1 VDRDEWSPPS
11 SVEWKPTKPVEFI
24 SGEDTWNSEGLEMY
38 SYEEDKPQEDM
49 VSRVVEVLDEG
60 SPFMNPQRVLH
71 SRLPK
76 KRPRKRF
83 VRPSKSTGERDEYE
97 RSKERDRKFAKERHP
112 NSPQKWNG
120 KRWTTE
126 RWTAERNKV
135 LDEYGITQVILDN
148 LDHAYHYHNSIEPL
162 TEISWRT
169 VGIGATLLKVK
180 QYAGQFDSVLQKL
193 KSLGSQLQTA
203 KDEKERNKIDGEIV
217 KTNADLLQ
225 SLRRMEVW
233 SSLVPASGLVGLE
246 KSILKKLK
254 SKPRRR

>member
-1 VDRDEWSPPS
+1 
-11 SVEWKPTKPVEFI
+11 
-24 SGEDTWNSEGLEMY
+24 M
-38 SYEEDKPQEDM
+38 QEDM
-49 VSRVVEVLDEG
+49 VSKVVEVLDEG
-60 SPFMNPQRVLH
+60 SVYYGPRRVMKYAY
-71 SRLPK
+71 K
-76 KRPRKRF
+76 KRPPRKRF
-83 VRPSKSTGERDEYE
+83 IRPSKTTGERDDYE
-97 RSKERDRKFAKERHP
+97 RSKESDRKFAKEKHP
-112 NSPQKWNG
+112 NTAMKWNG

-126 RWTAERNKV
+126 KNEV

-148 LDHAYHYHNSIEPL
+148 LDHAYQYHNSIEPL

-169 VGIGATLLKVK
+169 VGMGATLLKVK
-180 QYAGQFDSVLQKL
+180 QYAGQVDSATQKL

-203 KDEKERNKIDGEIV
+203 KDETERNKINGGIV
-217 KTNADLLQ
+217 KTNADVLQ

>member
-1 VDRDEWSPPS
+1 MDRDEWSPPS
-11 SVEWKPTKPVEFI
+11 SVKWKPSKPMEFI
-24 SGEDTWNSEGLEMY
+24 SGEDTWNSEGLDMY

-49 VSRVVEVLDEG
+49 VSKVVEVLDEG
-60 SPFMNPQRVLH
+60 SPFMTHNRILH
-71 SRLPK
+71 SRVPK

-83 VRPSKSTGERDEYE
+83 VPRPSKTTGERDEYE
-97 RSKERDRKFAKERHP
+97 RSKESDRKFAKEKHHNTP
-112 NSPQKWNG
+112 MKWNG

-126 RWTAERNKV
+126 KNEV

-148 LDHAYHYHNSIEPL
+148 LDHAYQYHNSIEPL
-162 TEISWRT
+162 AEISWRI

-180 QYAGQFDSVLQKL
+180 QYAGQVDSGIQKL
-193 KSLGSQLQTA
+193 KCLGSQLQTA
-203 KDEKERNKIDGEIV
+203 KDEKERNRIDGEIA
-217 KTNADLLQ
+217 KTNADVLQ
-225 SLRRMEVW
+225 GLRKMEVW